1 MDLLRRP
8 TTPLPDKRVSL
19 DRALE
24 GVRDGC
30 TLAVGGMTL
39 YRRPV
44 RLVLELLKR
53 EPRDLTL
60 LAFTAGIECDILVG
74 SGCVA
79 RTRTCYFGLEA
90 FGFAPS
96 FTALATAGKLRV
108 VEETEAT
115 LAAGLRA
122 SLAQVGFMPVRGIRG
137 TDILKARPDLKSVV
151 CPYSGEELLAVPAI
165 RPDVALIHAV
175 QCDPEGN
182 AVLVG
187 NLGVDLEIAALAEL
201 TVVST
206 EQVVPTEKL
215 PERGV
220 NLIGLVVD
228 RVVEAPRGAWPT
240 SCYPMYPFDGEAILR
255 YVKACRDQAFF
266 ELVRE
271 WQTSAP
277 S

>member
-1 MDLLRRP
+1 M
-8 TTPLPDKRVSL
+8 PDKRVSL

-24 GVRDGC
+24 GIRDGC

-60 LAFTAGIECDILVG
+60 LAFTAGIESDILVG
-74 SGCVA
+74 AGCVA
-79 RTRTCYFGLEA
+79 RTRTCYFGLEV
-90 FGFAPS
+90 FGLAPM
-96 FTALATAGKLRV
+96 FTALATAGLLSV

-115 LAAGLRA
+115 IAAGLRA
-122 SLAQVGFMPVRGIRG
+122 SLSQVGFMPVRGIRG
-137 TDILKARPDLKSVV
+137 TDIMKARPDLKTVT
-151 CPYSGEELLAVPAI
+151 CPYTAEELLAVPAI
-165 RPDVALIHAV
+165 RPDVALIHAL

-182 AVLVG
+182 AVLAG
-187 NLGVDLEIAALAEL
+187 NRGVDLEIAALADL

-206 EQVVPTEKL
+206 EEVVPTEKL

-220 NLIGLVVD
+220 DLVGLAVD
-228 RVVEAPRGAWPT
+228 RVVEAPGGAWPT
-240 SCYPMYPFDGEAILR
+240 SCFPKYPYDGEALLR
-255 YVKACRDQAFF
+255 YGKACREQTFL
-266 ELVRE
+266 ELVKE
-271 WQTSAP
+271 WQTSER